1 MLTAEKTRLDNE
13 KKTKKNYKFLS
24 INKEIEGLRKEITD
38 KALLQHW
45 LHKGVERLGRRH
57 NTQPNDNTPQNEVI
71 CYSEKRHPEPEP
83 LSVNTLYSI
92 FIAILRVAMRVYIC

>member
-1 MLTAEKTRLDNE
+1 LQHNLQVK
-13 KKTKKNYKFLS
+13 
-24 INKEIEGLRKEITD
+24 

-71 CYSEKRHPEPEP
+71 CYSEKRHPEPATGDFI
-83 LSVNTLYSI
+83 LSVDTLYLI
-92 FIAILRVAMRVYIC
+92 FIAILRVAMRVYICWMSLCWLPFYWMSWRRTQSKS